1 MAETVEELKQ
11 EMIDRY
17 NNLSNDEKDIR
28 GSMVRASGTEELRVL
43 GKVLGPEISRIA
55 DLSAIKTTTR
65 PRKRGLEHVNIL
77 DNSMAT

>member
-11 EMIDRY
+11 EMVDRY
-17 NNLSNDEKDIR
+17 NNLSNDEKDII
-28 GSMVRASGTEELRVL
+28 GSMVGTEELRVL

-65 PRKRGLEHVNIL
+65 PRKRGLG
-77 DNSMAT
+77 TR